1 MVSPRVPLYVNP
13 DAVMSFVSGP
23 QTLRYGEVG
32 IASLKSLGLH
42 DITEVNI
49 LAALNNY
56 NFGFV
61 EDGVH

>member
-1 MVSPRVPLYVNP
+1 MRRWLAIDGSRSSGSYP
-13 DAVMSFVSGP
+13 VSGL

-32 IASLKSLGLH
+32 IASLKSLGL
-42 DITEVNI
+42 DDVTEVNI